1 MDDHLH
7 LVLPPIVRLF
17 DPKDAPLPICQ
28 EALVTVADLANK
40 LDLTEYVGRIMH
52 PLVSGS
58 LSPASWREGRE
69 GGTVWCTGAVQGGW

>member
-1 MDDHLH
+1 M
-7 LVLPPIVRLF
+7 LPPIVRLF

-52 PLVSGS
+52 PLV
-58 LSPASWREGRE
+58 
-69 GGTVWCTGAVQGGW
+69 GGWRGSGRGGGGRQAKFVESRRVVLL